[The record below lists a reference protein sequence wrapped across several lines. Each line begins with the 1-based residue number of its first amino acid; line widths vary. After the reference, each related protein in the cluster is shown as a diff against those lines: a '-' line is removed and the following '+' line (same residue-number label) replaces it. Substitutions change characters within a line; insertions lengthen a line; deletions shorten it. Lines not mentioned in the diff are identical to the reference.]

1 MRMFTAIMFAVGLV
15 SSPLAGYA
23 AQARTGGGA
32 ARFEVTSLRAV
43 RPTIQTLIVDLQ
55 KKDQAAAKGHIE
67 AFDAAWIGVEV
78 YVNTRSMDMYNDIE
92 HNWEAKLEKELS
104 MPGAD
109 LAVALSDAQ
118 ALLKSYDTMLDYVAK
133 APPLNSKFDDV
144 ARLRIERSHLRDVQN
159 FLKAGSVADAKK
171 AWTAFDDNWD
181 NIEDLVKDR
190 SRDAYDSI
198 EKNMVTLEKQL
209 MPAKPDAEMVNAT
222 IMAINTEYNKIVQQI
237 TKEARDANTGK

>member
-118 ALLKSYDTMLDYVAK
+118 ALLKSYDTMLD
-133 APPLNSKFDDV
+133 
-144 ARLRIERSHLRDVQN
+144 
-159 FLKAGSVADAKK
+159 
-171 AWTAFDDNWD
+171 
-181 NIEDLVKDR
+181 
-190 SRDAYDSI
+190 
-198 EKNMVTLEKQL
+198 
-209 MPAKPDAEMVNAT
+209 
-222 IMAINTEYNKIVQQI
+222 
-237 TKEARDANTGK
+237 

>member
-159 FLKAGSVADAKK
+159 FLKAGGVADAKK